1 MNVREQEWAKVN
13 VPVDRGVAGLV
24 SALSEFPG
32 LEIIDS
38 CEGSPGEPAWICF
51 RFGRY
56 WETKEPWRE
65 IAEFALGFLTPKLF
79 ERVGDSAALTI
90 GPTPSGGM
98 LADLAVRPGTQ
109 QEVQAALQA
118 MAEEYH
124 RREKPGRQQRSARVT
139 IDNHSR
145 SSAPS
150 RQR

>member
-13 VPVDRGVAGLV
+13 VPVERGVAGLV

-38 CEGSPGEPAWICF
+38 CEGSEDEPAWICF

-65 IAEFALGFLTPKLF
+65 IAEFALGFLAPKLF

-98 LADLAVRPGTQ
+98 LADLAVRPG
-109 QEVQAALQA
+109 
-118 MAEEYH
+118 
-124 RREKPGRQQRSARVT
+124 
-139 IDNHSR
+139 
-145 SSAPS
+145 
-150 RQR
+150 